1 MSDDVSLGE
10 WRCAS
15 CGEIHRDLPAL
26 VIKAPSIWLHADEGE
41 RERDFELTT
50 DTCIWRNEGFFVRCV
65 LALPFVD
72 REGSLEFGVWS
83 SLSAEHFRRY
93 MAASGSADRVDLG
106 WMFGWFSNRL
116 PAIPIPR
123 TSNVMS
129 IRGNEGRGRQL
140 SWSLPSIHWPFSNE
154 RESSSRKRLPTRT
167 NIWTSEH

>member
-26 VIKAPSIWLHADEGE
+26 VIKAPSIWLHADERE

-116 PAIPIPR
+116 PGYPDTENLKCHVHPR
-123 TSNVMS
+123 EP
-129 IRGNEGRGRQL
+129 G
-140 SWSLPSIHWPFSNE
+140 
-154 RESSSRKRLPTRT
+154 SRPTIELEPTEHPLAVQQRT
-167 NIWTSEH
+167 GIKFEEAVAYAHEYLDL